1 MAEANN
7 ILDIFTKVERPTFT
21 IDGKSYEMR
30 DPGELSMAEFHVLSK
45 TGSELIAFGEQYS
58 TDPEAAFDSIAKCMD
73 DLLDMVTPDL
83 PADVR
88 EKLNPFHLQ
97 KILEAFTGL
106 SRIEPK
112 PDVKPAR
119 KKSLRASRAST
130 AARRKTG

>member
-1 MAEANN
+1 MAEN
-7 ILDIFTKVERPTFT
+7 ILDILTKVERPTFT
-21 IDGKSYEMR
+21 IDGESYEMR

-58 TDPEAAFDSIAKCMD
+58 TDPDGAFKAISKSMD
-73 DLLDMVTPDL
+73 ELLDMVTPDL

-88 EKLNPFHLQ
+88 DKLNPFHVQ
-97 KILEAFTGL
+97 KILDAFIGL

-112 PDVKPAR
+112 PEEQPAP
-119 KKSLRASRAST
+119 KKSSRASRDST